1 MKASLVC
8 LLFLSLFS
16 ATNSQ
21 AELNHVLP
29 GNSFAGRKVQLTDDT
44 FNRYVVR
51 QVKSIHTE
59 FFFLIKKLHPDA
71 GDLILLRERLMYL
84 QKDFL
89 RWKNDCQNKNIV
101 CLPQLQELYRQC
113 KNLDQTILRIQEGKL
128 KFTETKNEGELDIRL
143 QLYSSLT
150 EMLQTNTKILHS
162 LELTMM
168 VSETPYLAQMPP
180 QQDFSHLIY
189 KMLLMSEMNM
199 TSLLGSPLREEFHT
213 IWSNYIKKL
222 EYHILEQEDKEYF
235 LLRLEELNI
244 NWNNFHKNISK
255 THDKEVPSSLLGTI
269 QIMHNRWNSLLR
281 LILR

>member
-1 MKASLVC
+1 MKISLVTV
-8 LLFLSLFS
+8 LFICLFS
-16 ATNSQ
+16 VINAQ
-21 AELNHVLP
+21 AELSHVVP
-29 GNSFAGRKVQLTDDT
+29 ANSFAGRKVQLTDDT

-51 QVKSIHTE
+51 QLRSVHTE
-59 FFFLIKKLHPDA
+59 YFFLIKKLHADA
-71 GDLILLRERLMYL
+71 GELILLRERLMYL

-89 RWKNDCQNKNIV
+89 RWKNECQDMNIF
-101 CLPQLQELYRQC
+101 CMPQLSELYRQC

-128 KFTETKNEGELDIRL
+128 KFTEVKNEGELDIRL

-150 EMLQTNTKILHS
+150 EMLQTNTQILHS

-168 VSETPYLAQMPP
+168 VSETPYFSLMPP
-180 QQDFSHLIY
+180 QRDFSHLIY

-213 IWSNYIKKL
+213 IWTNYIKKI
-222 EYHILEQEDKEYF
+222 EFHILENEDKEYF

-255 THDKEVPSSLLGTI
+255 THHKEVPSSLLSTV

-281 LILR
+281 LVLR